1 MSRLSISLRL
11 GLLIALTAIGIL
23 TASVS
28 GLLLLRQQMVDDR
41 LTQIGNLLDSAIA
54 VGRAEMKLA
63 GSDPAAQRKAL
74 VDVLKS
80 ARFGT
85 AKEVN
90 YIFAYGFDGLYLAH
104 INPAKIGTNGL
115 HQANPVDSET
125 VASLMKIGL
134 SAEGRGYHWYAT
146 PKVPNGPYLPKVS
159 IVQKIPEA
167 EVVAGLGVYIDDID
181 AIFWTR
187 CEFMGL
193 IFAGVMGVTL
203 IIGYFI
209 RRSICRPLNDLTQRM
224 AALANGD
231 TSQPI
236 EGIDDKTELGAF
248 ARSLELFRQSSIENH
263 AKIGREQAED
273 TQRAARARRIEQLN
287 AAFDSSVTRQL
298 AKIEQT
304 ASAFQA
310 ASQQLSTT
318 AQDTNSRIGTVAA
331 ASEQSSANVRSAAAA
346 TEELTASVN
355 EIGGQVRHSSAIAN
369 RAVAEAR
376 ATNEQIAGLVQAT
389 SRIGEVVNLITSIA
403 SQTNLLALNATI
415 EAARAGEAGRG
426 FAIVASEVKNLATQ
440 TGKATEEI
448 AGQIS
453 AIQHE
458 TNQAVEAIKAIAA
471 TIESIDQ
478 IAAGVANS
486 VEEQKL
492 ATNEIAVNTS
502 VAAAGTSDV
511 TNTIGMVA
519 DAARQTEA
527 TARSLS
533 DAASGLQS
541 EAEALRMAVQSF
553 LADVKAA

>member
-1 MSRLSISLRL
+1 
-11 GLLIALTAIGIL
+11 
-23 TASVS
+23 
-28 GLLLLRQQMVDDR
+28 
-41 LTQIGNLLDSAIA
+41 LDSAISI
-54 VGRAEMKLA
+54 GRAEMKAA
-63 GSDPAAQRKAL
+63 GTEPAAQQKAM

-80 ARFGT
+80 LRYGS

-90 YIFAYGFDGLYLAH
+90 YAFAYTYEGLYLAH
-104 INPAKIGTNGL
+104 INPAKVGTNGL
-115 HQANPVDSET
+115 KQADATSSQV
-125 VASLMKIGL
+125 VANLLKIGL
-134 SAEGRGYHWYAT
+134 SPEGRGYSWYET
-146 PKVPNGPYLPKVS
+146 EKVPGGPKLPKVS
-159 IVQKIPEA
+159 IIQKIPEIQA
-167 EVVAGLGVYIDDID
+167 VAGIGVYLNDVDDIFWARAQVMV
-181 AIFWTR
+181 AIFIG
-187 CEFMGL
+187 MMA
-193 IFAGVMGVTL
+193 FALAV
-203 IIGYFI
+203 GYLI
-209 RRSICRPLNDLTQRM
+209 RRSICRPLHDLSATM
-224 AALANGD
+224 GLLANGD
-231 TSQPI
+231 TSVTI
-236 EGIDDKTELGAF
+236 AGTADKTELGEF
-248 ARSLELFRQSSIENH
+248 ARTLELFRLSTIENRD
-263 AKIGREQAED
+263 KLQREQADDEH
-273 TQRAARARRIEQLN
+273 RIARARRIEQLN

-304 ASAFQA
+304 ASDFQA
-310 ASQQLSTT
+310 ASQQLYST
-318 AQDTNSRIGTVAA
+318 AQDTNSRIATVST

-355 EIGGQVRHSSAIAN
+355 EIGGQVRQSSAIAN

-376 ATNEQIAGLVQAT
+376 STNEQIAGLAQAT

-448 AGQIS
+448 AGQIA

-458 TNQAVEAIKAIAA
+458 TKQAVDAIQAIAA

-492 ATNEIAVNTS
+492 ATNEIAVNTN

-511 TNTIGMVA
+511 TQTIGLVA

-527 TARSLS
+527 TARHLS
-533 DAASGLQS
+533 TAAGDLRS
-541 EAEALRMAVQSF
+541 EAQTLRQAVQSF